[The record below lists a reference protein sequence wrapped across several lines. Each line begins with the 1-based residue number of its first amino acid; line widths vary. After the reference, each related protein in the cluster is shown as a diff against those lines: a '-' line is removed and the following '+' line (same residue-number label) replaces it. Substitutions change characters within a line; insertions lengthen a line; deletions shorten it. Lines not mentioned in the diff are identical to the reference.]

1 MAICPG
7 CRSQGEL
14 CKECP
19 TCRRYFV
26 EESQWRKSP
35 SDELLGTL
43 IGGQYIPTAL
53 IGEGGMGRIYKA
65 RAKYTGQ
72 TVALK
77 ILKSEYMEDETL
89 KDRFFREAEVV
100 GALDHPHIVKL
111 YGCAPVPE
119 HNTIYMAMELLNGRT
134 LFEVLRREVTPLQT
148 MMLWFT
154 EIASAL
160 GCAHS
165 KGIFHRDL
173 KPENV
178 FIIKED
184 DGTEHVK
191 VLDFGL
197 AALTDRAK
205 ITMSG
210 QALGTPWYMSP
221 EQATASAV
229 SFSSDIYSLGCILY
243 ELATSKPPFPGNR
256 PFNVMMQHV
265 NAQVPPM
272 ITRPEAEISAD
283 MVGFILRCL
292 EKQPQNRYQTAN
304 EALSALYMLPEWM
317 VDGQSTPSQ
326 SLLQSMRQLSQLSD
340 IRSDISS
347 SITGILRSG
356 EMRSV
361 GSRPS
366 GAISSNSGEIIV
378 RSDEISVRSG
388 EVISR
393 PSDPAVRSG
402 RSFSLNIQG
411 LTESGS
417 HPRQSRQFHSES
429 IVQSLISS
437 SPENPKV
444 NSQELAYIS
453 DPDGRLASMESF
465 VGEKFKFIVAIA
477 VVIIAAL
484 IVAIIYLATRGA

>member
-191 VLDFGL
+191 VLDFGFARL
-197 AALTDRAK
+197 QGAAKKLTMA
-205 ITMSG
+205 G
-210 QALGTPWYMSP
+210 VAFGTPHYMSP
-221 EQATASAV
+221 EQA
-229 SFSSDIYSLGCILY
+229 
-243 ELATSKPPFPGNR
+243 
-256 PFNVMMQHV
+256 M
-265 NAQVPPM
+265 
-272 ITRPEAEISAD
+272 
-283 MVGFILRCL
+283 
-292 EKQPQNRYQTAN
+292 
-304 EALSALYMLPEWM
+304 
-317 VDGQSTPSQ
+317 
-326 SLLQSMRQLSQLSD
+326 
-340 IRSDISS
+340 
-347 SITGILRSG
+347 
-356 EMRSV
+356 
-361 GSRPS
+361 
-366 GAISSNSGEIIV
+366 
-378 RSDEISVRSG
+378 
-388 EVISR
+388 
-393 PSDPAVRSG
+393 
-402 RSFSLNIQG
+402 G
-411 LTESGS
+411 LTEITAACDVYALGIMLFQAVSGHVPYDSANNSPMEVMHAQVNSPTPQCVPRQEYNVPKRLISCIYKCMKKEPKDRYADGNELCAELQAILDEIKKASAELEKPTVVAQAVDNVVTHKESGS
-417 HPRQSRQFHSES
+417 GLSQTTF
-429 IVQSLISS
+429 LI
-437 SPENPKV
+437 
-444 NSQELAYIS
+444 A
-453 DPDGRLASMESF
+453 
-465 VGEKFKFIVAIA
+465 
-477 VVIIAAL
+477 IAAL
-484 IVAIIYLATRGA
+484 VLIAIIVTILIVLNI

>member
-19 TCRRYFV
+19 TCCRYFV

-191 VLDFGL
+191 VLDFGFARL
-197 AALTDRAK
+197 QGAAKKLTMA
-205 ITMSG
+205 G
-210 QALGTPWYMSP
+210 VAFGTPHYMSP
-221 EQATASAV
+221 EQA
-229 SFSSDIYSLGCILY
+229 
-243 ELATSKPPFPGNR
+243 
-256 PFNVMMQHV
+256 M
-265 NAQVPPM
+265 
-272 ITRPEAEISAD
+272 
-283 MVGFILRCL
+283 
-292 EKQPQNRYQTAN
+292 
-304 EALSALYMLPEWM
+304 
-317 VDGQSTPSQ
+317 
-326 SLLQSMRQLSQLSD
+326 
-340 IRSDISS
+340 
-347 SITGILRSG
+347 
-356 EMRSV
+356 
-361 GSRPS
+361 
-366 GAISSNSGEIIV
+366 
-378 RSDEISVRSG
+378 
-388 EVISR
+388 
-393 PSDPAVRSG
+393 
-402 RSFSLNIQG
+402 G
-411 LTESGS
+411 LTEITAACDVYALGIMLFQAVSGHVPYDSANNSPMEVMHAQVNSPTPQCVPRQEYNVPKRLISCIYKCMKKEPKDRYADGNELCAELQAILDEIKKASAELEKPTVVAQAVDNVATHKESGS
-417 HPRQSRQFHSES
+417 GLSQTTF
-429 IVQSLISS
+429 LI
-437 SPENPKV
+437 
-444 NSQELAYIS
+444 A
-453 DPDGRLASMESF
+453 
-465 VGEKFKFIVAIA
+465 
-477 VVIIAAL
+477 IAAL
-484 IVAIIYLATRGA
+484 VLIAIIVTILIVLNI

>member
-184 DGTEHVK
+184 DGTEHIK
-191 VLDFGL
+191 VLDFGFARL
-197 AALTDRAK
+197 QGAAKKLTMA
-205 ITMSG
+205 G
-210 QALGTPWYMSP
+210 VAFGTPHYMSP
-221 EQATASAV
+221 EQA
-229 SFSSDIYSLGCILY
+229 
-243 ELATSKPPFPGNR
+243 
-256 PFNVMMQHV
+256 M
-265 NAQVPPM
+265 
-272 ITRPEAEISAD
+272 
-283 MVGFILRCL
+283 
-292 EKQPQNRYQTAN
+292 
-304 EALSALYMLPEWM
+304 
-317 VDGQSTPSQ
+317 
-326 SLLQSMRQLSQLSD
+326 
-340 IRSDISS
+340 
-347 SITGILRSG
+347 
-356 EMRSV
+356 
-361 GSRPS
+361 
-366 GAISSNSGEIIV
+366 
-378 RSDEISVRSG
+378 
-388 EVISR
+388 
-393 PSDPAVRSG
+393 
-402 RSFSLNIQG
+402 G
-411 LTESGS
+411 LTEITAACDVYALGIMLFQAVSGHVPYDS
-417 HPRQSRQFHSES
+417 ANNSPMEVMHAQVNSPTPQCVPRQEYNVPKR
-429 IVQSLISS
+429 LISCIYKCMKK
-437 SPENPKV
+437 EPKDRYADGNELCAELQAILDEIKKASAELEKPTV
-444 NSQELAYIS
+444 VAQAVDNVATHKGSGLSQTTFL
-453 DPDGRLASMESF
+453 
-465 VGEKFKFIVAIA
+465 IA
-477 VVIIAAL
+477 IAAL
-484 IVAIIYLATRGA
+484 VLIAIIVTILIVLNI

>member
-191 VLDFGL
+191 VLDFGFARL
-197 AALTDRAK
+197 QGAAKKLTMA
-205 ITMSG
+205 G
-210 QALGTPWYMSP
+210 VAFGTPHYMSP
-221 EQATASAV
+221 EQA
-229 SFSSDIYSLGCILY
+229 
-243 ELATSKPPFPGNR
+243 
-256 PFNVMMQHV
+256 M
-265 NAQVPPM
+265 
-272 ITRPEAEISAD
+272 
-283 MVGFILRCL
+283 
-292 EKQPQNRYQTAN
+292 
-304 EALSALYMLPEWM
+304 
-317 VDGQSTPSQ
+317 
-326 SLLQSMRQLSQLSD
+326 
-340 IRSDISS
+340 
-347 SITGILRSG
+347 
-356 EMRSV
+356 
-361 GSRPS
+361 
-366 GAISSNSGEIIV
+366 
-378 RSDEISVRSG
+378 
-388 EVISR
+388 
-393 PSDPAVRSG
+393 
-402 RSFSLNIQG
+402 G
-411 LTESGS
+411 LTEITAACDVYALGIMLFQAVSGHVPYDSANNSPMEVMHAQVNSPTPQCVPRQEYNVPKRLISCIYKCMKKEPKDRYADGNELCAELQAILDEIKKASAELEKPTVVAQAVDNVATHKGSGS
-417 HPRQSRQFHSES
+417 GLSQTTF
-429 IVQSLISS
+429 LI
-437 SPENPKV
+437 
-444 NSQELAYIS
+444 A
-453 DPDGRLASMESF
+453 
-465 VGEKFKFIVAIA
+465 
-477 VVIIAAL
+477 IAAL
-484 IVAIIYLATRGA
+484 VLIAIIVTILIVLNI

>member
-26 EESQWRKSP
+26 EESQWSNSP
-35 SDELLGTL
+35 SDVLLGTL

-191 VLDFGL
+191 VLDFGFARL
-197 AALTDRAK
+197 QGAAKKLTMA
-205 ITMSG
+205 G
-210 QALGTPWYMSP
+210 VAFGTPHYMSP
-221 EQATASAV
+221 EQA
-229 SFSSDIYSLGCILY
+229 
-243 ELATSKPPFPGNR
+243 
-256 PFNVMMQHV
+256 M
-265 NAQVPPM
+265 
-272 ITRPEAEISAD
+272 
-283 MVGFILRCL
+283 
-292 EKQPQNRYQTAN
+292 
-304 EALSALYMLPEWM
+304 
-317 VDGQSTPSQ
+317 
-326 SLLQSMRQLSQLSD
+326 
-340 IRSDISS
+340 
-347 SITGILRSG
+347 
-356 EMRSV
+356 
-361 GSRPS
+361 
-366 GAISSNSGEIIV
+366 
-378 RSDEISVRSG
+378 
-388 EVISR
+388 
-393 PSDPAVRSG
+393 
-402 RSFSLNIQG
+402 G
-411 LTESGS
+411 LTEITAACDVYALGIMLFQAVSGHVPYDSANNSPMEVMHAQVNSPTPQCVPRQEYNVPKRLISCIYKCMKKEPKDRYADGNELCAELQAILDEIKKASAELEKPTVVAQAVDNVATHKESGS
-417 HPRQSRQFHSES
+417 GLSQTTF
-429 IVQSLISS
+429 LI
-437 SPENPKV
+437 
-444 NSQELAYIS
+444 A
-453 DPDGRLASMESF
+453 
-465 VGEKFKFIVAIA
+465 
-477 VVIIAAL
+477 IAAL
-484 IVAIIYLATRGA
+484 VLIAIIVTILIVLNI

>member
-65 RAKYTGQ
+65 CAKYTGQ

-191 VLDFGL
+191 VLDFGFARL
-197 AALTDRAK
+197 QGAAKKLTMA
-205 ITMSG
+205 G
-210 QALGTPWYMSP
+210 VAFGTPHYMSP
-221 EQATASAV
+221 EQA
-229 SFSSDIYSLGCILY
+229 
-243 ELATSKPPFPGNR
+243 
-256 PFNVMMQHV
+256 M
-265 NAQVPPM
+265 
-272 ITRPEAEISAD
+272 
-283 MVGFILRCL
+283 
-292 EKQPQNRYQTAN
+292 
-304 EALSALYMLPEWM
+304 
-317 VDGQSTPSQ
+317 
-326 SLLQSMRQLSQLSD
+326 
-340 IRSDISS
+340 
-347 SITGILRSG
+347 
-356 EMRSV
+356 
-361 GSRPS
+361 
-366 GAISSNSGEIIV
+366 
-378 RSDEISVRSG
+378 
-388 EVISR
+388 
-393 PSDPAVRSG
+393 
-402 RSFSLNIQG
+402 G
-411 LTESGS
+411 LTEITAACDVYALGIMLFQAVSGHVPYDS
-417 HPRQSRQFHSES
+417 ANNSPMEVMHAQVNSPTPQCVPRQEYNVPKR
-429 IVQSLISS
+429 LISCIYKCMKK
-437 SPENPKV
+437 EPKDRYADGNELCAELQAILDEIKKASAELEKPTV
-444 NSQELAYIS
+444 VAQAVDNVATHKGSGLSQTTFL
-453 DPDGRLASMESF
+453 
-465 VGEKFKFIVAIA
+465 IA
-477 VVIIAAL
+477 IAAL
-484 IVAIIYLATRGA
+484 VLIAIIVTILIVLNI

>member
-191 VLDFGL
+191 VLDFGFARL
-197 AALTDRAK
+197 QGAAKKLTMA
-205 ITMSG
+205 G
-210 QALGTPWYMSP
+210 VAFGTPHYMSP
-221 EQATASAV
+221 EQA
-229 SFSSDIYSLGCILY
+229 
-243 ELATSKPPFPGNR
+243 
-256 PFNVMMQHV
+256 M
-265 NAQVPPM
+265 
-272 ITRPEAEISAD
+272 
-283 MVGFILRCL
+283 
-292 EKQPQNRYQTAN
+292 
-304 EALSALYMLPEWM
+304 
-317 VDGQSTPSQ
+317 
-326 SLLQSMRQLSQLSD
+326 
-340 IRSDISS
+340 
-347 SITGILRSG
+347 
-356 EMRSV
+356 
-361 GSRPS
+361 
-366 GAISSNSGEIIV
+366 
-378 RSDEISVRSG
+378 
-388 EVISR
+388 
-393 PSDPAVRSG
+393 
-402 RSFSLNIQG
+402 G
-411 LTESGS
+411 LTEITAACDVYALGIMLFQAVSGHVPYDSANNSPMEVMHAQVNSPTPQCVPRQEYNVSKRLISCIYKCMKKEPKDRYADGNELCAELQAILDEIKKASAELEKPTVVAQAVDNVATHKESGS
-417 HPRQSRQFHSES
+417 GLSQTTF
-429 IVQSLISS
+429 LI
-437 SPENPKV
+437 
-444 NSQELAYIS
+444 A
-453 DPDGRLASMESF
+453 
-465 VGEKFKFIVAIA
+465 
-477 VVIIAAL
+477 IAAL
-484 IVAIIYLATRGA
+484 VLIAIIVTILIVLNI

>member
-1 MAICPG
+1 MGTVYEGRQIQFNRVVAIKVL
-7 CRSQGEL
+7 STAHL
-14 CKECP
+14 
-19 TCRRYFV
+19 
-26 EESQWRKSP
+26 
-35 SDELLGTL
+35 SDE
-43 IGGQYIPTAL
+43 QVF
-53 IGEGGMGRIYKA
+53 A
-65 RAKYTGQ
+65 RF
-72 TVALK
+72 
-77 ILKSEYMEDETL
+77 E
-89 KDRFFREAEVV
+89 REARSIARVN
-100 GALDHPHIVKL
+100 HPNVVKL
-111 YGCAPVPE
+111 IDSGFEAGNSIAYIV
-119 HNTIYMAMELLNGRT
+119 MEY
-134 LFEVLRREVTPLQT
+134 V
-148 MMLWFT
+148 
-154 EIASAL
+154 
-160 GCAHS
+160 
-165 KGIFHRDL
+165 KGIELSNIPASELSGQFIAHIAYQVLNALAEAHAMNVIHRDL
-173 KPENV
+173 KPDNIMITNENGDPH
-178 FIIKED
+178 F
-184 DGTEHVK
+184 VK

-393 PSDPAVRSG
+393 PGDPAVRSG